1 VAQLAYRRQI
11 TRVDNDPTADEITMA
26 RGTLKLRPSCAD
38 ERDPVK
44 LTVPE
49 ARQRILDVIDPL
61 SLSERIALRQ
71 ALDRVLAEPV
81 ISSQDVPAHTNAAM
95 DGYAV
100 RGTDLPSEGEV
111 ALALIGEAYAGHPFA
126 GRVSDGQCVRIMTGA
141 PLPEGAD
148 TVLMQER
155 AQRAGGQVQVG
166 PGHRPGE
173 NVRQAGEDIARGSV
187 VLEPGRRL
195 TPADLGLIASL
206 GIPEVLVRRRPRV
219 AFVSTGDELRSV
231 GQPLGPGEI
240 YDSNRYTLHGMLQH
254 LGAEIIDLG
263 VVRDDIE
270 SLRRALS
277 DGAKQADVVI
287 TSGGVSVGEA
297 DFVKQVLGELGRAEF
312 WQIAMKPGRP
322 LTFGRLSDALFFGL
336 PGNPVAVM
344 VTFYQFVQPALTY
357 LAGGRAEP
365 PRLIRATCQSRVRKK
380 PGRTEFQRGVLEHE
394 GNGELRVTLTGKQGS
409 GILSSMSRANC
420 FIVLPHEAGSVEPG
434 DTVLVQPFDT
444 FV

>member
-1 VAQLAYRRQI
+1 VAQLAYRRQVA
-11 TRVDNDPTADEITMA
+11 RVENDRGADEITMA
-26 RGTLKLRPSCAD
+26 RGTLKLQPSCAD

-49 ARQRILDVIDPL
+49 ARQRILDAIDPVV
-61 SLSERIALRQ
+61 LSERITLRQ
-71 ALDRVLAEPV
+71 ALDRVLAEQV
-81 ISSQDVPAHTNAAM
+81 ISCQDVPAHTNAAM

-100 RGTDLPSEGEV
+100 RGTDLPCEGEV
-111 ALALIGEAYAGHPFA
+111 TLALIGEAYAGHPFA
-126 GRVSDGQCVRIMTGA
+126 GRASEGQCVRIMTGA

-155 AQRAGGQVQVG
+155 VQREGGQVKVG
-166 PGHRPGE
+166 PGHRPTE
-173 NVRQAGEDIARGSV
+173 NVRQAGEDITRGSI

-195 TPADLGLIASL
+195 APADLGLIASL
-206 GIPEVLVRRRPRV
+206 GIAEVRVRRRPRV
-219 AFVSTGDELRSV
+219 AFLSTGDELRSV

-263 VVRDDIE
+263 VVHDDIE

-297 DFVKQVLGELGRAEF
+297 DFVKQVLGELGQAEF

-322 LTFGRLSDALFFGL
+322 LTFGRLGESLFFGL

-357 LAGGRAEP
+357 LASGRVELPLLVEAY
-365 PRLIRATCQSRVRKK
+365 CQSRLRKK
-380 PGRTEFQRGVLEHE
+380 PGRTEFQRGVLEHD
-394 GNGELRVTLTGKQGS
+394 GDGELRVTLTGKQGS

-420 FIVLPHEAGSVEPG
+420 FIVLPHESGSVEPG
-434 DTVLVQPFDT
+434 DAVLVQPFDT